1 MRIETTRGATAI
13 RLRHAA
19 GFYSSTEDLV
29 SQAAPI
35 VAAAL
40 ERGEPVAVA
49 IRRDTRRALVDAVGC
64 SAGLIGFGLRDS
76 VHRGSGQTTAVHRA
90 RELRALVGDAGS
102 VTVLSEHSDRLD
114 GLDGG
119 FWTELDAAMNIACA
133 DLPVSLTCFY
143 PEVPLHLEV
152 VRGARRN
159 HPHLLVG
166 GELRHN
172 AAHRPPHEVLAERP
186 VPAPLL
192 LGPPDVRLRFT
203 AWRLQEVRATVEKS
217 LTSAGFG
224 HDRAA
229 DVVLA
234 VNEVATNAVEHGS
247 LEAELY
253 VWTGADG
260 VVCEVHDGGTL
271 GDPLPGLRP
280 PHPGEPRGRG
290 VWIARQLC
298 DLFHVWRDSA
308 GTHVRVRAAP

>member
-1 MRIETTRGATAI
+1 MRIETTCGATAI

-19 GFYSSTEDLV
+19 GFYSSTDHLV

-49 IRRDTRRALVDAVGC
+49 IRPDTERALADAVGC
-64 SAGLIGFGLRDS
+64 SAGLVGFGWWDS
-76 VHRGSGQTTAVHRA
+76 IHRGSGQTTAAHRA
-90 RELRALVGDAGS
+90 RELRALVDATGS
-102 VTVLSEHSDRLD
+102 ATVLSEHSGHLD

-159 HPHLLVG
+159 HPHLLVD

-172 AAHRPPHEVLAERP
+172 AAHRPPRDVLAERP
-186 VPAPLL
+186 VAAPLV
-192 LGPPDVRLRFT
+192 LGTPDVQLRFT
-203 AWRLQEVRATVEKS
+203 AWRLHEVRATVEKL
-217 LTSAGFG
+217 LTSVGFG
-224 HDRAA
+224 HDRAD

-247 LEAELY
+247 LEAELCI
-253 VWTGADG
+253 WTGTDG

-271 GDPLPGLRP
+271 DDPLPGLRP

-298 DLFHVWRDSA
+298 DLLHVWRDSA

>member
-1 MRIETTRGATAI
+1 MRIETTRGAMAI

-19 GFYSSTEDLV
+19 GFYSSTDHLI

-35 VAAAL
+35 VVAAL

-49 IRRDTRRALVDAVGC
+49 IRPRTERALVDAVGC
-64 SAGLIGFGLRDS
+64 LAGLIGFGRRDS
-76 VHRGSGQTTAVHRA
+76 VHHESGQTTAAHRA
-90 RELRALVGDAGS
+90 RELRALVGEAGS
-102 VTVLSEHSDRLD
+102 ATVLSEHSDRLD

-133 DLPVSLTCFY
+133 DLPVNLTCFY

-159 HPHLLVG
+159 HPHLLVD

-172 AAHRPPHEVLAERP
+172 GNHRPPREVLAEHP

-192 LGPPDVRLRFT
+192 LGPPDVQLRFT
-203 AWRLQEVRATVEKS
+203 AWRLHEVRATVEK
-217 LTSAGFG
+217 LLISAGFG
-224 HDRAA
+224 HDRAD

-247 LEAELY
+247 LEAELC

-271 GDPLPGLRP
+271 DDPLPGLRP

-290 VWIARQLC
+290 VWISRQLC
-298 DLFHVWRDSA
+298 DLLHVWRDPR
-308 GTHVRVRAAP
+308 GTHVRIRAAP